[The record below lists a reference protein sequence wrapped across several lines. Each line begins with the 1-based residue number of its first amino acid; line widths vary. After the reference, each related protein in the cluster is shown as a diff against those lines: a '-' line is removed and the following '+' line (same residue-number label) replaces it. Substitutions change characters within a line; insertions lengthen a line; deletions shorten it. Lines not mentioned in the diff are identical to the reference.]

1 MEGVTYADYA
11 HTVLAGAG
19 RGERDSRPCRYLTE
33 RVLCR
38 HNEQAT
44 VVFDNDGLG
53 VGIDAALVNALQVQR
68 HHGNAVRGYAFKVGA
83 NQRVGHSV
91 CIGSSYAV
99 GSKESRR

>member
-38 HNEQAT
+38 RRTRECT
-44 VVFDNDGLG
+44 VL
-53 VGIDAALVNALQVQR
+53 A
-68 HHGNAVRGYAFKVGA
+68 
-83 NQRVGHSV
+83 SV
-91 CIGSSYAV
+91 AV
-99 GSKESRR
+99 GVRLLW